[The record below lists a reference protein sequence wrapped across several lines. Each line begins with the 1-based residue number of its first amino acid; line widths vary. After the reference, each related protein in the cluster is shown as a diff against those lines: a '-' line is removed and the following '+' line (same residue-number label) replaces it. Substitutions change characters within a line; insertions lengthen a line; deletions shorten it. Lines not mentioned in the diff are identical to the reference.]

1 MVDKTESR
9 LKIIG
14 FIGAVIGGFSTMAV
28 GTWRTLKEHDK
39 IHKDDEPKQIES
51 EPETTSEEK

>member
-39 IHKDDEPKQIES
+39 IHANEPKELTEKV
-51 EPETTSEEK
+51 EPETSEEK